1 MFTGDYAAAHDRA
14 VALDQKIMGAAE
26 KISSQYSDIVALAT
40 RQTMSALD
48 ITVGT
53 DSSGNRAPDDVKV
66 FMKNLGTNLFVLS
79 LPIATFVLICV
90 YSRVNPVEHIYA
102 AFPTFLYLNAS
113 IGGALLQPLLES
125 QASLT
130 DQPFAAQD
138 IGATY
143 PAASGPSVV
152 SKIAVERECPSHL
165 RLELRDCPLI
175 LCFFRNWEHA
185 HHGARA
191 RQGIG

>member
-1 MFTGDYAAAHDRA
+1 MLIRA
-14 VALDQKIMGAAE
+14 
-26 KISSQYSDIVALAT
+26 
-40 RQTMSALD
+40 
-48 ITVGT
+48 
-53 DSSGNRAPDDVKV
+53 
-66 FMKNLGTNLFVLS
+66 
-79 LPIATFVLICV
+79 

-125 QASLT
+125 QAGLT

-152 SKIAVERECPSHL
+152 SKIAVEREFPSH
-165 RLELRDCPLI
+165 LELRDWPLI

>member
-1 MFTGDYAAAHDRA
+1 MLIRA
-14 VALDQKIMGAAE
+14 
-26 KISSQYSDIVALAT
+26 
-40 RQTMSALD
+40 
-48 ITVGT
+48 
-53 DSSGNRAPDDVKV
+53 
-66 FMKNLGTNLFVLS
+66 
-79 LPIATFVLICV
+79 

-125 QASLT
+125 QAGLT

-152 SKIAVERECPSHL
+152 SKIAVEREFPSH
-165 RLELRDCPLI
+165 LELRDWPLI

-185 HHGARA
+185 HHG
-191 RQGIG
+191 IGTRKNIG